1 MTFKPN
7 IPKYHLAKRKKKAI
21 PKKKEWMLNDGLMLR
36 KELRSLACRLA
47 KNPNNNPLRLT
58 FCNCRREFNKLRNKL
73 KKDFFNSII
82 QQIEEVNPSSS
93 KEFWN
98 QINKYKKNDTKVD
111 PVIPI
116 KHWEKHYK
124 ALLTTDKIDEC
135 QMKSENSSPE
145 ICNLDVSFTCK
156 EIKDGV
162 KRLKAGKTRGP
173 YLILNEF
180 ITAGSNT
187 LVLTLIKL
195 FNKTLNSGKFPKIW
209 NLSLLTS
216 IYKSGDPADCGKY
229 TEG

>member
-1 MTFKPN
+1 MS
-7 IPKYHLAKRKKKAI
+7 
-21 PKKKEWMLNDGLMLR
+21 NDGLMLR
-36 KELRSLACRLA
+36 KELRSLSCRLA
-47 KNPNNNPLRLT
+47 KDPNNNALRLT

-116 KHWEKHYK
+116 KDWEKHYK

-156 EIKDGV
+156 GDQ
-162 KRLKAGKTRGP
+162 RW
-173 YLILNEF
+173 Y
-180 ITAGSNT
+180 
-187 LVLTLIKL
+187 
-195 FNKTLNSGKFPKIW
+195 NKT
-209 NLSLLTS
+209 
-216 IYKSGDPADCGKY
+216 
-229 TEG
+229 